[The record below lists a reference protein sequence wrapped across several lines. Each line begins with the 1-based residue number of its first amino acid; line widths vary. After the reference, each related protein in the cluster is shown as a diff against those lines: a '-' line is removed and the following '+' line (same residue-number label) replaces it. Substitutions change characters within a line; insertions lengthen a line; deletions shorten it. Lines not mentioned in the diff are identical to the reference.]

1 MASKHS
7 SMQMFICMPIN
18 KCAPR
23 LKLQYTVQIQ
33 QSEWH
38 SPCTSHQCLA
48 PLQTEHCASCNC
60 SLTSKTLAKMG
71 SNPRDRRGGGQLR
84 KRDVSIIVKLKLRN
98 LKKYKRLQFAMVLFH
113 APSFLQWICNFCSL
127 NVFFINILQ
136 VTQILFFSSFHP
148 SLCFSSFSLPPEL
161 SLSPSAWHF
170 PLVKTVKSVCE
181 YSNSAIRKEGFV
193 LLYSG

>member
-48 PLQTEHCASCNC
+48 LLQTEHHASPNC
-60 SLTSKTLAKMG
+60 TLTSKTRTKMG
-71 SNPRDRRGGGQLR
+71 SEPRDRRSDGGEKEGEQLR
-84 KRDVSIIVKLKLRN
+84 RSELIIVKLKIRLHMQWLYFKPSISPMN
-98 LKKYKRLQFAMVLFH
+98 LQFLLFK
-113 APSFLQWICNFCSL
+113 SL
-127 NVFFINILQ
+127 FVNILQ
-136 VTQILFFSSFHP
+136 VTESY
-148 SLCFSSFSLPPEL
+148 FSLL
-161 SLSPSAWHF
+161 SLPHLCCAVSLFQSLTL
-170 PLVKTVKSVCE
+170 PLGKS
-181 YSNSAIRKEGFV
+181 S
-193 LLYSG
+193 